1 MSGSLKRR
9 LVVAASLWM
18 LTLTI
23 AGGVALDLAFRAS
36 VTRAFDVTL
45 ADELRTLIAGVE
57 TATDGTWWVSQRPD
71 DPRYQS
77 IYAGRYWQI
86 ADPNGRTERSRSLW
100 DTSLALTAR
109 PQAGRARFAAIDGP
123 AGQTLRGVEQTIAL
137 PRLDRPLSFQL
148 ALSRAALDAEIARFT
163 RLLAIA
169 LSLLALGLLIAIWLQ
184 VIYGLRPLRRMA
196 RELRD
201 VREGRRDAFDA
212 DQPAEVQPL
221 VDELEAVLAHNRRL
235 VERARSSSADLAH
248 ALKTPLSV
256 MVAELHSP
264 GDDWRAVMSRELGR
278 TRELVNRHLNRAATT
293 GAGRG
298 RRTPVAPVVDDLL
311 AAMRRIHADR
321 GIAFDTAIDPGLV
334 FAGERED
341 LEEMLGNLIDNAGKW
356 ARQRVVVRAE
366 TQGLELRIDVDD
378 DGPGLPP
385 EQRIDALERGR
396 RFDEMTPGSGLGLAI
411 IGDIADSYEGRLQL
425 ADSPLGG
432 LQATL
437 LLPDSAAD

>member
-9 LVVAASLWM
+9 LVVAASLWV
-18 LTLTI
+18 LTLTV
-23 AGGVALDLAFRAS
+23 AGGIALDLAFRAS

-57 TATDGTWWVSQRPD
+57 TAADGTWWVSQRPD

-86 ADPNGRTERSRSLW
+86 ADPDGRTERSRSLW
-100 DTSLALTAR
+100 DESLPLTTGA
-109 PQAGRARFAAIDGP
+109 QAGRARFAAIDGP
-123 AGQTLRGVEQTIAL
+123 GDQALRAVEQTIAL

-169 LSLLALGLLIAIWLQ
+169 LSLLALGLLVAIWLQ
-184 VIYGLRPLRRMA
+184 VVYGLRPLRRMTRA
-196 RELRD
+196 LRE
-201 VREGRRDAFDA
+201 VREGRRESFDA
-212 DQPAEVQPL
+212 DQPAEVRPL

-264 GDDWRAVMSRELGR
+264 GDDWRTVMSRELGR

-298 RRTPVAPVVDDLL
+298 RRTPVAAVVDDLL

-321 GIAFDTAIDPGLV
+321 GIVFDARIDTTAS

-356 ARQRVVVRAE
+356 ARHRVFVTATTR
-366 TQGLELRIDVDD
+366 GMELRIEVDD

-411 IGDIADSYEGRLQL
+411 IGDIVDSYDGRLQL
-425 ADSPLGG
+425 DEATLGG
-432 LQATL
+432 LKATL
-437 LLPDSAAD
+437 LLPAAPAI

>member
-9 LVVAASLWM
+9 LVVAASLWV
-18 LTLTI
+18 LTLTV

-36 VTRAFDVTL
+36 VTRAFDVNL

-57 TATDGTWWVSQRPD
+57 AAGDRTWWLSQRPD
-71 DPRYQS
+71 DPRYES

-86 ADPNGRTERSRSLW
+86 VDPLGHVERSRSLW
-100 DTSLALTAR
+100 DASLPLAPGDQPGA
-109 PQAGRARFAAIDGP
+109 PRFVSIEGP
-123 AGQTLRGVEQTIAL
+123 AGQALRAVEQSIAL

-148 ALSRAALDAEIARFT
+148 SFSRDALDAEIARFT

-169 LSLLALGLLIAIWLQ
+169 LSLLAAGLLIAIWLQ
-184 VIYGLRPLRRMA
+184 VGYGLQPLRRMTRA
-196 RELRD
+196 LRD
-201 VREGRRDAFDA
+201 VREGRRDSLDP

-221 VDELEAVLAHNRRL
+221 VDELDAVLAHNRRL

-256 MVAELHSP
+256 MVAELHAP

-293 GAGRG
+293 GTGRG
-298 RRTPVAPVVDDLL
+298 RRTAITPVVADILS
-311 AAMRRIHADR
+311 AMRRIHADR
-321 GIAFDTAIDPGLV
+321 GIAFDASIDASTA

-356 ARQRVVVRAE
+356 ASAHVQVAATVHENVVRIE
-366 TQGLELRIDVDD
+366 VVD
-378 DGPGLPP
+378 DGPGMSPD
-385 EQRIDALERGR
+385 ECADARERGR

-411 IGDIADSYEGRLQL
+411 VGDIADSYDGRLHL
-425 ADSPLGG
+425 GRAALGG
-432 LQATL
+432 LSATL
-437 LLPDSAAD
+437 ELPAAL